1 MVACMKLN
9 TTAMERAFE
18 LAKTG
23 TYASCSEIKLVLTRE
38 GYGAEQIQ
46 GPALLRQLR
55 SIIAASRED
64 AKE

>member
-1 MVACMKLN
+1 MLASMKLN

-23 TYASCSEIKLVLTRE
+23 IYSSCSEIKLILTRE

-64 AKE
+64 VKD